1 MKKIWAVFAAG
12 ALSVLLGAAAYAEGY
27 PCMPGGEREPLT
39 VPAQIECHTAPD
51 TFSGTPVFTQLQAAS
66 DSSGT
71 SSLSLCTDPV
81 SDVVFAVPR
90 GWEQVDLEQ
99 EDNYAYTITYE
110 TDSGSDPCTIRYSS
124 KNLQNYP
131 ASAQFPEEYLSAASE
146 LLAQY
151 SLSEILSKQDV
162 ADLFSSNLDPNETD
176 IRLTHIHSKEFY
188 AVRALIDDSSDSNL
202 GIEAW
207 ITVDSHSFYLF
218 LYSGLFDSAE
228 YQDFEFVLSSFSP
241 VSSPSGQNVSVA
253 QSARSAAAFFH
264 LFASF
269 LVFVVPIFAYKA
281 IACKSIRVSRKK
293 SCWIIFLYFSIAE
306 AFLSLVMKGSFSLGL
321 SGLLWCALDYFILR
335 FGSEAPTPLPGKND
349 ISNV

>member
-1 MKKIWAVFAAG
+1 MKKMWADFAAG

-27 PCMPGGEREPLT
+27 LCIPDGERESLT

-51 TFSGTPVFTQLQAAS
+51 TFSGTPVFTQPQAAS
-66 DSSGT
+66 DSSNA

-99 EDNYAYTITYE
+99 EGNYAYTITYE
-110 TDSGSDPCTIRYSS
+110 TDSGSGPCTIRYSS

-131 ASAQFPEEYLSAASE
+131 ASAQFSEEYLSAA
-146 LLAQY
+146 
-151 SLSEILSKQDV
+151 SKQDV
-162 ADLFSSNLDPNETD
+162 ADLFSSNLDLDETD

-241 VSSPSGQNVSVA
+241 LSSPSGQNVSVA
-253 QSARSAAAFFH
+253 QSARSATAFFH

-281 IACKSIRVSRKK
+281 IACKSIRISRKK

-349 ISNV
+349 ISDV

>member
-1 MKKIWAVFAAG
+1 MKKMWAVFAAG

-99 EDNYAYTITYE
+99 KDNYAYTITYE

-228 YQDFEFVLSSFSP
+228 YQDFEFVLSAFSP
-241 VSSPSGQNVSVA
+241 LSSPSGQNVSVA
-253 QSARSAAAFFH
+253 QSARSATAFFH

-321 SGLLWCALDYFILR
+321 SGLLWCILDYFILR
-335 FGSEAPTPLPGKND
+335 FGSEAPAPLPGKND
-349 ISNV
+349 ISDV